1 MSLLESLQTFFLKK
15 SDKEEQL
22 QVKDNNLSPVAP
34 SSQNGEVAIVGGVQS
49 AADTSAVSTST
60 PNDKELIELY
70 RSIARIPEVAE
81 AVDEIVNEIISV
93 NDEGEPVSLDLEELE
108 LSESVKKKI
117 REEFDNVLDV
127 VNFDTRGHDL
137 VRRWYIDGR
146 LAGHKVIDKKK
157 PADGIKEFRYINPL
171 SLEKVIEYKKVKE
184 GKIEVFQCV
193 KEYYKYNPTNKTNTI
208 NLRATGNEKDNGS
221 ATSFVNAEFWAQQN
235 GMLYG
240 NNQIIAISPD
250 AIATVTSG
258 LFDEDFGTILSYL
271 QPAIKTANQLTMM
284 EDSLVVYRLSRS
296 TEKRIFYVDIGD
308 LPKTKGEEYMRA
320 LMTKFKNT
328 LSYDSTTG
336 KLKDSKRFQS
346 LMEDYWIPR
355 RSDGRATEI
364 TTLPG
369 GQNLGQL
376 EDVDYFRNKL
386 YKCLKVPASRFQT
399 EQPVIAGIGRSSEIT
414 RDEIRFQ
421 KFVDKLRARFSEL
434 FEDLLGTQLMLKGI
448 VSKDEWK
455 ELKKNVKFKWA
466 RDNFFTEMKEQEVLR
481 ERLTTLQLA
490 EPYVGKFLTTEDV
503 LKKILRVADDEY
515 DDLKKN
521 LEQEQADKV
530 DAEYDAAIQ
539 QNDIDADKLD
549 KTMKIQSQYDTG
561 DSK

>member
-127 VNFDTRGHDL
+127 VDFDTRGHDL

-193 KEYYKYNPTNKTNTI
+193 KEYYKYNPTN
-208 NLRATGNEKDNGS
+208 
-221 ATSFVNAEFWAQQN
+221 
-235 GMLYG
+235 
-240 NNQIIAISPD
+240 
-250 AIATVTSG
+250 
-258 LFDEDFGTILSYL
+258 
-271 QPAIKTANQLTMM
+271 
-284 EDSLVVYRLSRS
+284 
-296 TEKRIFYVDIGD
+296 
-308 LPKTKGEEYMRA
+308 
-320 LMTKFKNT
+320 
-328 LSYDSTTG
+328 
-336 KLKDSKRFQS
+336 
-346 LMEDYWIPR
+346 
-355 RSDGRATEI
+355 
-364 TTLPG
+364 
-369 GQNLGQL
+369 
-376 EDVDYFRNKL
+376 
-386 YKCLKVPASRFQT
+386 
-399 EQPVIAGIGRSSEIT
+399 
-414 RDEIRFQ
+414 
-421 KFVDKLRARFSEL
+421 
-434 FEDLLGTQLMLKGI
+434 
-448 VSKDEWK
+448 
-455 ELKKNVKFKWA
+455 
-466 RDNFFTEMKEQEVLR
+466 
-481 ERLTTLQLA
+481 
-490 EPYVGKFLTTEDV
+490 
-503 LKKILRVADDEY
+503 
-515 DDLKKN
+515 
-521 LEQEQADKV
+521 
-530 DAEYDAAIQ
+530 
-539 QNDIDADKLD
+539 
-549 KTMKIQSQYDTG
+549 
-561 DSK
+561 